1 MRLAVYTDYV
11 YWRDGDAVFA
21 ERAFALFLARLD
33 ELFDDL
39 VLVGRVS
46 ARPSG
51 GYYRL
56 RPGIELVALPN
67 HPGLLASPRST
78 ARALIGSIK
87 PVWDLLPRV
96 DAIWLLGP
104 HPLVPVMAALATVRR
119 RPFAVG
125 VRQDTPR
132 YVRRRYPR
140 SRVAWLAA
148 DLLEGLNLAMARRA
162 PTVVVGPELAHRYRR
177 APRLL
182 PIVVSLVREKDIV
195 TLEQALS
202 RPYAG
207 QLCAL
212 SVGRLE
218 REKNPLLLADIADRL
233 QRAGGRWRIEVCGDG
248 PLRGAL
254 AERLRHAWR
263 ERMRGARLRSHGP
276 RAVRAPSGRGR
287 AHAPSCSATVSSPTA
302 CLGPA
307 GGSCSG
313 IVDSS
318 STRSGSVRS
327 TMTAGACVRGR
338 PRPLSATGSW
348 RSRARPDVQGVALT
362 LWLLPKL
369 RQHLAQMGIVLNEEA
384 LRQTLIAAGLS
395 HQRTRSWKWSPDP
408 GYQAK
413 AERVLGLYRE
423 CPPRG
428 GGLL

>member
-254 AERLRHAWR
+254 AERLGMLGVSGCV
-263 ERMRGARLRSHGP
+263 ELVGYVPMGP
-276 RAVRAPSGRGR
+276 ELLGRYR
-287 AHAPSCSATVSSPTA
+287 TAHALLHVSLTE
-302 CLGPA
+302 
-307 GGSCSG
+307 
-313 IVDSS
+313 
-318 STRSGSVRS
+318 
-327 TMTAGACVRGR
+327 
-338 PRPLSATGSW
+338 
-348 RSRARPDVQGVALT
+348 GV
-362 LWLLPKL
+362 P
-369 RQHLAQMGIVLNEEA
+369 QVLFEA
-384 LRQTLIAAGLS
+384 FAAGLPVVATDVGGVAEAVGDAALLIPPGDADAAARALNQIGCDKELREGLI
-395 HQRTRSWKWSPDP
+395 QRGLDVVREHTLDIEAVRVAEFMRRELALSP
-408 GYQAK
+408 AF
-413 AERVLGLYRE
+413 RWRLW
-423 CPPRG
+423 
-428 GGLL
+428 